1 MFKVGVSLTYI
12 LQSNLFYSVPLQIT
26 LLIASLA
33 YASAGYAGLDH
44 SYAAPVAAHYS
55 SAPSVSYST
64 FSHGHSPSLGH
75 GYAHAAPVLAAPV
88 HTYSAPLTKAYSH
101 GYNYAPSLSYGH
113 SYGHG
118 YAPALSHNSY
128 GHSAYAAPLATKTL
142 TVAQP
147 QLYHQNTYATHAAPV
162 LAHHGYNHGAS
173 HLLGYNNH
181 HGHYAY

>member
-1 MFKVGVSLTYI
+1 MFKV
-12 LQSNLFYSVPLQIT
+12 T

-64 FSHGHSPSLGH
+64 FSRSHAPSLGH
-75 GYAHAAPVLAAPV
+75 GYTHAAPVLAAPTQV
-88 HTYSAPLTKAYSH
+88 YSTPLTKTYTH
-101 GYNYAPSLSYGH
+101 GYNYAPAL

-128 GHSAYAAPLATKTL
+128 GYSGYAAPLTTKT
-142 TVAQP
+142 VAIAQP
-147 QLYHQNTYATHAAPV
+147 QLYHQNSYATHAAPV
-162 LAHHGYNHGAS
+162 LAHHGYNYGGS
-173 HLLGYNNH
+173 HLLGCNNH

>member
-1 MFKVGVSLTYI
+1 MFK
-12 LQSNLFYSVPLQIT
+12 IT

-33 YASAGYAGLDH
+33 YASAGYAGFEPSH
-44 SYAAPVAAHYS
+44 GVHYS
-55 SAPSVSYST
+55 SAPAVGYST
-64 FSHGHSPSLGH
+64 FAHSHSPSLGH

-88 HTYSAPLTKAYSH
+88 HAYSAPLTKAYSH
-101 GYNYAPSLSYGH
+101 GYNYAPALSYGH
-113 SYGHG
+113 GHGYG

-147 QLYHQNTYATHAAPV
+147 QLYHQHTYTTHAAAP
-162 LAHHGYNHGAS
+162 LLTTHGYNHGGAS

-181 HGHYAY
+181 HGGHYAY